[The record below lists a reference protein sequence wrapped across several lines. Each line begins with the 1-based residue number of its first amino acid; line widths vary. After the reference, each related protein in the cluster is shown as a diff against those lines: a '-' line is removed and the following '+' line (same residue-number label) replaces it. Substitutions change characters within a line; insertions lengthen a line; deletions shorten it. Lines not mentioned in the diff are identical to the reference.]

1 MMMNQQQQRMKTP
14 LQQEAP
20 RRKQTR
26 VFCIGESMHCLPTT
40 HATEQLKYPAV
51 LQNIISKAVSD
62 KVTIQTLYMNDLSLY
77 NVCQAF
83 GERSTLLDRMAQTE
97 NPVLI
102 PLVGLREVRMGLK
115 NDAIVDAILYI
126 HRSAHMR
133 NIRTLLML
141 LPENEATCPPQFV
154 VIAREVNLKLM
165 IWAENSDMVDVV
177 TCPFENVNPR
187 DENKKKW
194 LADHEGDILASKFAP
209 FIAKCANA
217 GTIYAP
223 QPPTTLPTTAM

>member
-1 MMMNQQQQRMKTP
+1 MMNQHQLRMKTP

-20 RRKQTR
+20 RSNHHMR
-26 VFCIGESMHCLPTT
+26 VFCIGDSMHCLPTT

-51 LQNIISKAVSD
+51 LQNIISKAVSN
-62 KVTIQTLYMNDLSLY
+62 KVTIQTLYMHDLSLR

-83 GERSTLLDRMAQTE
+83 GERSTLLDRMARTE
-97 NPVLI
+97 NPLLI
-102 PLVGLREVRMGLK
+102 PLVGLQEVRMGLK
-115 NDAIVDAILYI
+115 NDAIVEAILYI

-165 IWAENSDMVDVV
+165 IWAESSDMVDVV
-177 TCPFENVNPR
+177 SCPFENVNPQ

-217 GTIYAP
+217 SSIYAP
-223 QPPTTLPTTAM
+223 RPPTTLPTTAM